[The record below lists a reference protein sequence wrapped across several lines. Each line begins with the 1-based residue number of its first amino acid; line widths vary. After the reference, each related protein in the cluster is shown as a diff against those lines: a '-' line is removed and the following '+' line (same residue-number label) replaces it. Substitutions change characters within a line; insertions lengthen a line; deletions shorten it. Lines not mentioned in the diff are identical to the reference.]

1 MSAKT
6 WVLLVSFLLLGA
18 VGALFYVQNS
28 LRTVELSLDLGF
40 AAFQTARPLPAP
52 ALLFGTFGLG
62 LLFGSVFVALRR
74 RGSSRDELGGLSRPG
89 GSAADPWS

>member
-6 WVLLVSFLLLGA
+6 WVLLVSILLLGT

-40 AAFQTARPLPAP
+40 TAFKTATALPAP

-62 LLFGSVFVALRR
+62 LLLGASLVALRR
-74 RGSSRDELGGLSRPG
+74 RGGSSDELGGLPRSG